1 MRQSGKIV
9 AHCSTVLSAAAIL
22 GAFTLSFATLR
33 ITTAPHVKPAEAA
46 APQPAP
52 AASSEQDVTQAE
64 QPSTRIEEVRA
75 LAETVAGNEPAP
87 APKMPA
93 PEVSPPVAA
102 DATAA
107 QPAETAAPPPQ
118 WSETEVA
125 AALMECVHLLAPIV
139 AEVVPLA
146 PLRYNDCGTPAPVL
160 LRSVGSKDKVAVDPP
175 MLMNC
180 PMVVALNRWLDKIVQ
195 PAARATL
202 GAPVTRIVGSSYAC
216 RNLYNLPNERRSQHA
231 FANAVDLPVFFLANG
246 RRVDFATGW
255 GPTQRDLVAG
265 AKLVPIVAKTPLG
278 DPDAEAVVP
287 VKAKPVGMTVA
298 VKVSAGRAIDTAA
311 AAAEPDAKTPMPDPL
326 SAPQAKFLRRVH
338 QGACE
343 VFTTVLGPEA
353 NDVHRTHLHLDLQNR
368 NSLNVCE

>member
-1 MRQSGKIV
+1 MQQSGTIV
-9 AHCSTVLSAAAIL
+9 AYCSTVLSAAAIL
-22 GAFTLSFATLR
+22 GAFTLAVAPPR
-33 ITTAPHVKPAEAA
+33 IATAPHVKPAETA
-46 APQPAP
+46 APQLAP
-52 AASSEQDVTQAE
+52 AASSKQDTTQAE

-75 LAETVAGNEPAP
+75 LAKIVAGNEPAP
-87 APKMPA
+87 APKAPA
-93 PEVSPPVAA
+93 PEVSAPVAA
-102 DATAA
+102 DRTVA
-107 QPAETAAPPPQ
+107 QPAETVAPPPQ

-125 AALMECVHLLAPIV
+125 AALMECVHLLAPIA

-160 LRSVGSKDKVAVDPP
+160 LRSVGSTDKVAVDPP
-175 MLMNC
+175 LLMNC

-231 FANAVDLPVFFLANG
+231 FANAVDLPAFFLADG
-246 RRVDFATGW
+246 RRVDLATGW

-265 AKLVPIVAKTPLG
+265 TKLMPIVAKTAPE

-287 VKAKPVGMTVA
+287 VKAPAGMKVA
-298 VKVSAGRAIDTAA
+298 VKVSAGQAIDTAA
-311 AAAEPDAKTPMPDPL
+311 AAAEPDAKTPVPDPL
-326 SAPQAKFLRRVH
+326 QAKFLRRVH

-343 VFTTVLGPEA
+343 MFTTVLGPEA